1 MINNGKLRPEAGQT
15 FEIEGKQYKAIV
27 NDYCLTETYCQGCV
41 LLNTDLC
48 ERVDCSGGI
57 RVVEKHQ
64 KPVKVYIS
72 GPISGGNLKKREKA
86 FDEAAVSL
94 IVQGYKPVS
103 PFANGLPADASYGD
117 HMRADLKMMLD
128 CDAIYMLRGWS
139 SSRGAVI
146 EKKVAAACGMTILYQ
161 EAKERR
167 KDHGKDNKAE
177 EQTKEG

>member
-1 MINNGKLRPEAGQT
+1 MINNGKLRPEAGQIIK
-15 FEIEGKQYKAIV
+15 IEGQEYGV
-27 NDYCLTETYCQGCV
+27 VMNEYCLTETYCQGCA

-48 ERVDCSGGI
+48 DRVDCSGGI
-57 RVVEKHQ
+57 RVVEKQQ

-94 IVQGYKPVS
+94 IVQGYKPVN

-128 CDAIYMLRGWS
+128 CDAIFMLRGWS

-161 EAKERR
+161 DAKERR
-167 KDHGKDNKAE
+167 KDHGKDSTAAGEEAE
-177 EQTKEG
+177 D

>member
-1 MINNGKLRPEAGQT
+1 MINNGKLRPEAGQIIK
-15 FEIEGKQYKAIV
+15 IEGQEYGV
-27 NDYCLTETYCQGCV
+27 VMNEYCLTETYCQGCA

-48 ERVDCSGGI
+48 DRVDCSGGI
-57 RVVEKHQ
+57 KLVKYVRPKQ
-64 KPVKVYIS
+64 KVYIS
-72 GPISGGNLKKREKA
+72 GPISGGNQQKRRDAFMEAETFLKT
-86 FDEAAVSL
+86 VGC
-94 IVQGYKPVS
+94 QPVS

-167 KDHGKDNKAE
+167 KDHGKDETAAGE
-177 EQTKEG
+177 ETEG